1 MIHDFL
7 ASRLNRVL
15 RRQRQ
20 LELSRGLT
28 VVWSVVAIVAIAFVY
43 LHSRTGW
50 ASALTLPLLGALA
63 VSISVAVVAK
73 IYTKRRDYRA
83 LAATIEARFPE
94 LNGVLLTAVQQQI
107 DSPGE
112 LGYLQQRLLQQA
124 VGRAQ
129 ERDWRKVVP
138 ATHLA
143 GAHLVHL
150 VTLTVLVLVL
160 LRLPSPGPERSPLF
174 SVMSGGVAVTPGS
187 TSLEKGESLVVIAR
201 FPGDLPAEVTLV
213 ARAADGSERTL
224 PLARGLGDPIYGG
237 SIPDVAID
245 FTYRLEF
252 EGKRTDDFKVTVFEH
267 PRLERADAQL
277 VFPAYTALPEKRIE
291 DTRRV
296 SAVEGT
302 QLSMDFQLNKPV
314 KTAVLVARDDA
325 KTELPLTVTEGKA
338 SVSLPPLTLAES
350 RTFDLRLVDAD
361 GRANKTAL
369 PVVIEVVPNRTPEL
383 RIASPRGDTRP
394 SSIEELGFGGTVW
407 DDFGSPAY
415 GLGYSVA
422 GGETTY
428 VELGKDVPAKDRR
441 AFEHQLGL
449 ETMGLEPGELISW
462 FVWADDVGP
471 DAEVRR
477 TTSDLYFA
485 EIRPFDEIFRES
497 QNMGGQSPPGGQ
509 PGGQQSPQQQLVELQ
524 KQIINA
530 TWRLQRT
537 SKAPTYAA
545 DATVVQ
551 ESQSQAL
558 EQARGA
564 QGEARDPREQVLWS
578 RVLADMERA
587 VTQLRLATVSP
598 KPLPQALSAEQ
609 AAYQTLLQLQARETS
624 VTRQQGGGGGG
635 GGQQQSQRQI
645 DQLDL
650 EQSENRYE
658 TQRIAQSPQSPE
670 RREENQILNR
680 LQELARRQQ
689 DFNDRLRELQTALQE
704 SKTEAEREE
713 LRRQLRRLQEEQQQM
728 LADADEL
735 QQRMQRPE
743 NQSRMGEQSQQL
755 EETREEL
762 QRSAEAA
769 GQGDVGQAL
778 AAGTRAQRDLQSMR
792 DELRKE
798 SSSQF
803 AEDLRTMRAEARDLA
818 RDQEALSER
827 MANLGQQPTRRML
840 SEAESPDRQ
849 QIAEE
854 LSQQRERLK
863 SLIDQATEVSSQAE
877 NTEPLLSRELYD
889 SLRKVAQDDVRN
901 VKELQQ
907 DLLGRGQMTRDLY
920 EQLQQRTQS
929 EENGRSLATASDLL
943 RQNLIPQAR
952 DAEQRAR
959 AGIEDLM
966 KGVERAAERVVGDD
980 AESLR
985 LARAELDAVTDQ
997 LQREIAEARRGEA
1010 GGATPGESGEAG
1022 EPDQAGQG
1030 GRGSSNE
1037 SQRQAGNTP
1046 GEEGTP
1052 SSEPGEGSP
1061 GRQSGQRSQGLAQ
1074 SGQPGQSGQSGQ
1086 EGQGGESAGQS
1097 VAEGQAQ
1104 AGQSAQEGQGSQSGG
1119 ASGSGGQPGGG
1130 RTPRSLAQGGG
1141 QPQRGGEA
1149 NAGGGGGGFDFGGV
1163 LNGGAFS
1170 GDDYGAG
1177 PITGEAFAGWS
1188 DRLRDV
1194 EELIDEPGLR
1204 SDVAQARERARL
1216 LRREFRQDLKKPD
1229 WAVVELEI
1237 VRPLVEVRNRVAQE
1251 LARRESKDSLVPI
1264 DRDPVPNR
1272 YADQVRKYYE
1282 ELGKDNPP

>member
-20 LELSRGLT
+20 LELWRGLT
-28 VVWSVVAIVAIAFVY
+28 VVWSVTAIVAIGFVY

-50 ASALTLPLLGALA
+50 ASPLTLPLLSALA
-63 VSISVAVVAK
+63 VSISVAVAARV
-73 IYTKRRDYRA
+73 YSKRPDYRA
-83 LAATIEARFPE
+83 LAAKVEAKFPE

-124 VGRAQ
+124 VGKAQ
-129 ERDWRKVVP
+129 ERDWRRVVP
-138 ATHLA
+138 GSHLA

-150 VTLTVLVLVL
+150 ATLAVLVLVV
-160 LRLPSPGPERSPLF
+160 LRLPSSGERSGERLF
-174 SVMSGGVAVTPGS
+174 PVMSGGVAVTPGN
-187 TSLEKGESLVVIAR
+187 TSIEKGESLVVLAK
-201 FPGDLPAEVTLV
+201 FSSDLPAEVSLI
-213 ARAADGSERTL
+213 ARAADGTERTV
-224 PLARGLGDPIYGG
+224 PLARSLGDPIYGG

-245 FTYRLEF
+245 FTYRLEY

-277 VFPAYTALPEKRIE
+277 VFPAYTSLPEKRIE

-302 QLSMDFQLNKPV
+302 QLSMELQLNKPV
-314 KTAVLVARDDA
+314 KTAVLVARDEA
-325 KTELPLTVTEGKA
+325 KTELPLTVTAGKA
-338 SVSLPPLTLAES
+338 SVSLPAMVLAE
-350 RTFDLRLVDAD
+350 TKTYDLKLVDAD
-361 GRANKTAL
+361 GRANKTAT
-369 PVVIEVVPNRTPEL
+369 PFVIEVVPNRTPEL

-407 DDFGSPAY
+407 DDFGSPAF

-422 GGETTY
+422 GGDTTY
-428 VELGKDVPAKDRR
+428 IELGKDVPAKERR
-441 AFEHQLGL
+441 SYEHLLGL
-449 ETMGLEPGELISW
+449 ETMGLEPGQLISW

-471 DAEVRR
+471 DAQVRR

-497 QNMGGQSPPGGQ
+497 QNMGGQQ
-509 PGGQQSPQQQLVELQ
+509 QGGQQGGQQAPQQQLVELQ

-537 SKAPTYAA
+537 AATSTYAA
-545 DATVVQ
+545 DAAVVQ
-551 ESQSQAL
+551 ESQAQAL
-558 EQARGA
+558 EQAKSA
-564 QGEARDPREQVLWS
+564 QAESRDPRQQVLWS
-578 RVLADMERA
+578 RVLADMEKA
-587 VTQLRLATVSP
+587 VTQLRLATASP

-609 AAYQTLLQLQARETS
+609 SAYQALLQLQARETS

-635 GGQQQSQRQI
+635 GGQQASQRQI

-658 TQRIAQSPQSPE
+658 TQRIAQAPQSPE
-670 RREENQILNR
+670 RREENQVLNR

-704 SKTEAEREE
+704 AKTEAEREE

-735 QQRMQRPE
+735 QQRMQRQE
-743 NQSRMGEQSQQL
+743 NQSRMSEQSRQL
-755 EETREEL
+755 EQTREEL

-769 GQGDVGQAL
+769 GQGDVAQAL
-778 AAGTRAQRDLQSMR
+778 AAGTRAQRELQSMR

-818 RDQEALSER
+818 QDQKALADR
-827 MANLGQQPTRRML
+827 MSNLGQEEGRRTLSPT
-840 SEAESPDRQ
+840 ESPERL

-854 LSQQRERLK
+854 LAQQRERLK
-863 SLIDQATEVSSQAE
+863 SLIEQATEVSSQAE

-907 DLLGRGQMTRDLY
+907 DLLGRGQMTRGLY
-920 EQLQQRTQS
+920 DQLQQRTQG
-929 EENGRSLATASDLL
+929 EENGRALAATTDLL
-943 RQNLIPQAR
+943 RENMIPQAR

-966 KGVERAAERVVGDD
+966 RGVERAAERVVGDD

-985 LARAELDAVTDQ
+985 LARAELDAVTEQ
-997 LQREIAEARRGEA
+997 LQREIAEAQRGQA
-1010 GGATPGESGEAG
+1010 GGGQSGQEGNEPGQPGQRG
-1022 EPDQAGQG
+1022 QRTAGQG
-1030 GRGSSNE
+1030 SGE
-1037 SQRQAGNTP
+1037 SAEN
-1046 GEEGTP
+1046 GEGENA

-1061 GRQSGQRSQGLAQ
+1061 GQQPGQRAQGLAQ
-1074 SGQPGQSGQSGQ
+1074 SSQPGQSGQSGQ
-1086 EGQGGESAGQS
+1086 QPGEQGQQGQGGQQS
-1097 VAEGQAQ
+1097 GAEGQAQ
-1104 AGQSAQEGQGSQSGG
+1104 AAQGGQSGQPGGGQSGAEGQQPQ
-1119 ASGSGGQPGGG
+1119 QPGGG

-1141 QPQRGGEA
+1141 QA

-1163 LNGGAFS
+1163 LN

-1237 VRPLVEVRNRVAQE
+1237 VRPLVEVRNRLAEE

-1282 ELGKDNPP
+1282 ELGKDTPQ